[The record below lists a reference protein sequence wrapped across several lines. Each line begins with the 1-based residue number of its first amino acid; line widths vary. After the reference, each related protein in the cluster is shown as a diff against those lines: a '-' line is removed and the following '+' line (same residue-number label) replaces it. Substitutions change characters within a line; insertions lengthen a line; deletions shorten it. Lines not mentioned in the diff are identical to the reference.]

1 MGFVQATVQRKRDSL
16 ELMHSSRS
24 TSKGE
29 QDTSVAKLLRE
40 KLSIAASMKS
50 INEVIRYSFENFARS
65 QDIIMSFLLVKLLMR
80 KIPLL
85 LSDHLCPTQPV
96 D

>member
-1 MGFVQATVQRKRDSL
+1 
-16 ELMHSSRS
+16 MHSSRS

-50 INEVIRYSFENFARS
+50 INEVIRYDMSICVRGFA
-65 QDIIMSFLLVKLLMR
+65 DADVCVFHLGFKVKRLTQ
-80 KIPLL
+80 KIL
-85 LSDHLCPTQPV
+85 
-96 D
+96 